1 MENIRVEELNASIE
15 TIYNI
20 IYKDLTIDYSV
31 LSTELK
37 KLYRNAI
44 KAQIYKIQ
52 IGDYYIDMEPKNINI
67 CYDSKDTYIEINKDD
82 QQIET
87 HRPLE
92 VKYYAITNEIKDT
105 YPITTPCIKVSG
117 EALSM
122 DGIKTDNRY
131 IELLNPKFDMRLKN
145 YCYEDVNI
153 INITTAST
161 ITEVEPNDP
170 MIEPTK
176 FLKKEFLVPVKLN
189 YFDKNFTRID
199 EKPNALDYKNY
210 FPRTANK
217 MKIIKLMLN
226 TLIEFY
232 NSFNKKV

>member
-1 MENIRVEELNASIE
+1 MENIRVEELNKNIE
-15 TIYNI
+15 TIYDM
-20 IYKDLTIDYSV
+20 IYKDLNIDYSV
-31 LSTELK
+31 LTIELK

-44 KAQIYKIQ
+44 KAQKYKIQ

-82 QQIET
+82 QQVET
-87 HRPLE
+87 HRPLDI
-92 VKYYAITNEIKDT
+92 KYYVISDTRQDT

-131 IELLNPKFDMRLKN
+131 IELLNPKFEMRLKN
-145 YCYEDVNI
+145 YCKEGVDL
-153 INITTAST
+153 INITTAT
-161 ITEVEPNDP
+161 IITEVDPSEPIIDP
-170 MIEPTK
+170 IK
-176 FLKKEFLVPVKLN
+176 FLKRELLIPVKLN
-189 YFDKNFTRID
+189 YFDKNFTRIK
-199 EKPNALDYKNY
+199 ETPVQNDYKKY

-226 TLIEFY
+226 TLIDFY
-232 NSFNKKV
+232 NSFK

>member
-1 MENIRVEELNASIE
+1 MENIRVEELNKNIE
-15 TIYNI
+15 TIYDM
-20 IYKDLTIDYSV
+20 IYKDLNIDYSV
-31 LSTELK
+31 LTIELK

-44 KAQIYKIQ
+44 KAQKYKIQ

-82 QQIET
+82 QQVET
-87 HRPLE
+87 HRPLDI
-92 VKYYAITNEIKDT
+92 KYYVISDTRQDT

-131 IELLNPKFDMRLKN
+131 IELLNPKFEMRLKN
-145 YCYEDVNI
+145 YCREGVDL
-153 INITTAST
+153 INITTAT
-161 ITEVEPNDP
+161 IITEVDPSEPIIDP
-170 MIEPTK
+170 IK
-176 FLKKEFLVPVKLN
+176 FLKRELLIPVKLN
-189 YFDKNFTRID
+189 YFDKNFTRIK
-199 EKPNALDYKNY
+199 ETIVQNDYKKY

-226 TLIEFY
+226 TLIDFY
-232 NSFNKKV
+232 NSFK